1 MLRTVATGQREAA
14 AALGLVGLA
23 DEAAEWTV
31 SVDDPT
37 NPRSGA
43 FRLTSPNATTRVFF
57 AANDENIT
65 SLMDCGAYDEDDGD
79 VVLICSRN
87 VSARQQ
93 RSPKANLRDGK
104 LARATWP
111 SGRCL
116 RLRATWPSLRIIF
129 GRRSRYDNERECHSD
144 LDRGR
149 RI

>member
-104 LARATWP
+104 IGPRYLA
-111 SGRCL
+111 
-116 RLRATWPSLRIIF
+116 F
-129 GRRSRYDNERECHSD
+129 GPMLALAGNLAELKDYFRSEVA
-144 LDRGR
+144 
-149 RI
+149 I